1 MNTLKRYQIWIALA
15 VLVLPILARGLWFY
29 RGIPSHPKIQ
39 APDYAGASI
48 PKPPLSTAVSEAT
61 AALSGKVVVLDYSH
75 SNLYDPSEIQAF
87 VSALTVRG
95 ARVEY
100 DDGYPYLSD
109 RLKYASAYIVIS
121 PTNAFSFD
129 EANQVRQFTQ
139 RGGRLIVFTDPTHGT
154 YDSDYISGNILMIP
168 DVNAANTLLEPF
180 GITFADDY
188 LYNLVKNEGN
198 FRNVLFTQFGE
209 EAPTQGLS
217 QVALYGAHSVS
228 AENGKAL
235 VKGDESTFSSQTDS
249 SESPL
254 SGSGQGL
261 AAAALSEDGTA
272 LAFGDFTFLM
282 PPYDQVADNSLLLGA
297 IADFAIGGTRT
308 HTLADF
314 PYLFARQASLLTV
327 GDLQLTADLL
337 APVASLQNALQW
349 TNTSLVVAPK
359 AVSGSDTIVLGSLTP
374 STDLDRYINTFDLSL
389 EDSDSITIP
398 GFGQIGRAGIGL
410 MLYKPGVV
418 SNTLILLTDLPED
431 LPMLIS
437 LLASGDMS
445 ACVIQNN
452 ISVCSIGFS
461 GSTYDTTPPSEE
473 GQPTETSTPS
483 G

>member
-15 VLVLPILARGLWFY
+15 VLILPILARGLWFY

-48 PKPPLSTAVSEAT
+48 SQPPISTAVPGTTAT
-61 AALSGKVVVLDYSH
+61 LSGKVVVLDYSH
-75 SNLYDPSEIQAF
+75 INLYDPSDIQAF

-100 DDGYPYLSD
+100 DDGNLYLSD

-121 PTNAFSFD
+121 PTYAFSVD
-129 EANQVRQFTQ
+129 EANQVRRFAQ

-154 YDSDYISGNILMIP
+154 YDSDTISGNILMIP
-168 DVNAANTLLEPF
+168 DVNAANSLLEPF
-180 GITFADDY
+180 GITFSSDY
-188 LYNLVKNEGN
+188 LYNLLKNEGN

-209 EAPTQGLS
+209 DALTQGLS

-235 VKGDESTFSSQTDS
+235 ITGDESTFSSLTDS

-254 SGSGQGL
+254 SGSGQAL
-261 AAAALSEDGTA
+261 AAAALSADGTA

-282 PPYDQVADNSLLLGA
+282 PPYNQVADNSLLLGA
-297 IADFAIGGTRT
+297 IADFALGGTRT

-314 PYLFARQASLLTV
+314 PYLFGHQASLLTV
-327 GDLQLTADLL
+327 GDLQMTADLL
-337 APVASLQNALQW
+337 APVASLQSALQW

-359 AVSGSDTIVLGSLTP
+359 AVSGSDTIVLGLLTP
-374 STDLDRYINTFDLSL
+374 SDDLDRYINTFDLGL
-389 EDSDSITIP
+389 EDSAAITIP

-418 SNTLILLTDLPED
+418 SNTLILLTDLPVD
-431 LPMLIS
+431 LAKLIK

-452 ISVCSIGFS
+452 IGVCSIGYS
-461 GSTYDTTPPSEE
+461 GSTYDTTPPGEE
-473 GQPTETSTPS
+473 VQPTETSTPS